1 MNCVG
6 YNNKSLS
13 FVLAV
18 KVALEEVFLKNIAGL
33 NNICRFNFGSRQNIR
48 FCQEIFM
55 FLCVNKFTI
64 VIRSLRKGVSINWK
78 AILLYI
84 KPFL

>member
-1 MNCVG
+1 MNFVG

-18 KVALEEVFLKNIAGL
+18 KVALEGFFLKNIAGL
-33 NNICRFNFGSRQNIR
+33 NSISRFNFGSCQNIR

-55 FLCVNKFTI
+55 FLCVNKFTV
-64 VIRSLRKGVSINWK
+64 VIRSLWKGVSINWK
-78 AILLYI
+78 AILLFI